1 MSLKSILRDLK
12 EVRDGLGGI
21 SKRSWSKSSHIA
33 PDQTTPPPENI
44 PQSPWASLPP
54 ELLHDIIRRVE
65 ESETA
70 WPARA
75 AVVSCASVCKSWRG
89 ITMEIVRV
97 PEHCGKLTFPISLKQ
112 PGPRDSPIQCFIK
125 RNRATGTYL
134 LYYGL
139 MPSETENDKLLL
151 AARRVRRAT
160 CTDFI
165 ISLSV
170 KNFSRR
176 SSTYVGK
183 LRSGFLGTNFTIYD
197 NQTASSTAQ
206 AQPNRRLHSKQASP
220 KLPATS
226 YTAGN
231 ITYELN
237 VLRTRGPRRMHCVME
252 SILLSSV
259 LAAPL
264 VVKGSKE
271 EVSPSPKGEAS
282 STDREITDV
291 SPSLMDQPL
300 VLKNKSPRWHEQ
312 LQCWCLN
319 FKGRVTV
326 ASVKNFQLVADID
339 PSLNAPPEEHDRV
352 ILQFGKIGKDIFT
365 MDYRYPLSAFQA
377 FAICISSFDTKPAC
391 EG

>member
-33 PDQTTPPPENI
+33 PDQTASPLDNI

-54 ELLHDIIRRVE
+54 ELLLDIIRIVE
-65 ESETA
+65 ESETS

-89 ITMEIVRV
+89 ITMEIVKI
-97 PEHCGKLTFPISLKQ
+97 PELCAKLTFPISLKQ

-125 RNRATGTYL
+125 RNRATATYI

-139 MPSETENDKLLL
+139 MPSEAENDKLLL
-151 AARRVRRAT
+151 AARRSRRAT

-165 ISLSV
+165 ISLSA
-170 KNFSRR
+170 KNFSRS

-183 LRSGFLGTNFTIYD
+183 LRSGFLGTKFTIYD
-197 NQTASSTAQ
+197 NQTTLSTAQ
-206 AQPNRRLHSKQASP
+206 GQPNRRLKQASP
-220 KLPATS
+220 KLPASSSTV
-226 YTAGN
+226 GN

-237 VLRTRGPRRMHCVME
+237 VLRTRGPRRMHCVMD
-252 SILLSSV
+252 SIPISSV
-259 LAAPL
+259 ITEPTI
-264 VVKGSKE
+264 VQGIEE
-271 EVSPSPKGEAS
+271 EVSSLPSPKGEIP
-282 STDREITDV
+282 DI

-339 PSLNAPPEEHDRV
+339 TSLDAPPEEHERV
-352 ILQFGKIGKDIFT
+352 ILQFGKIAALTPNRRVKGEVKSRLF
-365 MDYRYPLSAFQA
+365 
-377 FAICISSFDTKPAC
+377 
-391 EG
+391 